1 MKTKQIQKNIPK
13 GWEPKTINDICE
25 NLDNLRKPVTKSE
38 RDPGSIPYYGATG
51 IVDYVKD
58 FIFNEKLLLV
68 GEDGAD
74 WSKFADSSYII
85 EGKSWVN
92 NHAHVLRCK
101 KANIYFV
108 KEFLNYNNL
117 GNYITGTTRGKL
129 NKQALMS
136 LKLIFPPINEQKKI
150 AEILE
155 TVDKEIEKTDEII
168 EKTEKLKK
176 GLMQKLFEKKNGWKE
191 VSLKKVTEKIG
202 DGLHGTPN
210 YSFDSEFYFINGN
223 NLSDRQINIYP
234 ETKRISEEEYLF
246 HKKDLNKK
254 SILLSINGTIGNIGF
269 YNNEKVALGKSA
281 CYINCKK
288 DIIKEFI
295 AYQLESR
302 RIVDYFTK
310 SLTGTTIKNLSL
322 TTIRQTPILKPST
335 EEQQK
340 IAEILS
346 AVDEKISFNKKLK
359 EKLTQLKKGL
369 MQDLL
374 SGEVR
379 VNI

>member
-1 MKTKQIQKNIPK
+1 MKTSQIQKNIPK
-13 GWEPKTINDICE
+13 GWELKTMNDICE

-38 RDPGSIPYYGATG
+38 RELGPVPYYGATG

-74 WSKFADSSYII
+74 WSKFANSSYII

-92 NHAHVLRCK
+92 NHVHVLRCK
-101 KANIYFV
+101 KADMYFV

-136 LKLIFPPINEQKKI
+136 LKLILPPINEQKQI

-155 TVDKEIEKTDEII
+155 TVDKEIEKTNEII

-176 GLMQKLFEKKNGWKE
+176 GLVQKFFIKSKSNVFKLGDICNFTTGKLNSNQAVVGGEYPFFTCSQETFE
-191 VSLKKVTEKIG
+191 I
-202 DGLHGTPN
+202 DR
-210 YSFDSEFYFINGN
+210 YSFDQKAVLLAGNNACGNYSVKFYDGKFDAYQRTYVISVKNEN
-223 NLSDRQINIYP
+223 NLSY
-234 ETKRISEEEYLF
+234 
-246 HKKDLNKK
+246 
-254 SILLSINGTIGNIGF
+254 GF
-269 YNNEKVALGKSA
+269 L
-281 CYINCKK
+281 
-288 DIIKEFI
+288 KEF
-295 AYQLESR
+295 LSSKLNDLKDSS
-302 RIVDYFTK
+302 VGTNTK
-310 SLTGTTIKNLSL
+310 FLTLKLLLDIKINLPK
-322 TTIRQTPILKPST
+322 IK
-335 EEQQK
+335 EQQK

-346 AVDEKISFNKKLK
+346 AVDEKISVNKKLK
-359 EKLTQLKKGL
+359 EKLIQLKKGL

-379 VNI
+379 VNY